1 MGMLKITKESINQI
15 IKHARTDA
23 PVEACGY
30 LGEKNGVAWGVFPME
45 NIDASGEHFSLNPE
59 EQFSVIRNMREMELK
74 PAAVYHSHPETPARP
89 SEEDIRLAYDP
100 EMSYVIV
107 SLAGTEPSVKS
118 FRIRNGKVDPEKIE
132 IIN

>member
-1 MGMLKITKESINQI
+1 MLKITKEAMDQI
-15 IKHARTDA
+15 VNHAIADA

-30 LGEKNGVAWGVFPME
+30 LGEKDGIAWGVFRME
-45 NIDASGEHFSLNPE
+45 NMDASGEHFTLNPE

-100 EMSYVIV
+100 DLSYVIV
-107 SLAGTEPSVKS
+107 SLAGSKASVKS
-118 FRIRNGKVDPEKIE
+118 FKIMDNKVDSEKIE
-132 IIN
+132 IIK